1 MLQSPKKVGVG
12 TLGVGASVSVSSHQ
26 GEVLG
31 GRDNLE
37 QHQLAASL
45 GDRRPYRFI
54 CTRYPLRECMAL
66 QGRGRVVEVSG

>member
-37 QHQLAASL
+37 QHQVRL
-45 GDRRPYRFI
+45 
-54 CTRYPLRECMAL
+54 
-66 QGRGRVVEVSG
+66 